1 MTDENGA
8 DRIIAVFLR
17 LKDCMRKCRQKLSG
31 GKNTFIVLGS
41 LTEYEKRTGRHV
53 TVSEISRISGLALP
67 NVSRLLVPLEQEGLI
82 CREKNGRTVSVIITQ
97 KGNAA
102 LEERSAEMRRYITAA
117 LNALTDEEYAA
128 FASASEKILFSLENN
143 LENTTAGDS
152 AC

>member
-1 MTDENGA
+1 MQLNEDAERLIELMFRLRNCLHRYRQQTDRG
-8 DRIIAVFLR
+8 RTYV
-17 LKDCMRKCRQKLSG
+17 M
-31 GKNTFIVLGS
+31 LGS
-41 LTEYEKRTGRHV
+41 LREYEKHRGRPV
-53 TVSEISRISGLALP
+53 TVSEIAHASGLALP